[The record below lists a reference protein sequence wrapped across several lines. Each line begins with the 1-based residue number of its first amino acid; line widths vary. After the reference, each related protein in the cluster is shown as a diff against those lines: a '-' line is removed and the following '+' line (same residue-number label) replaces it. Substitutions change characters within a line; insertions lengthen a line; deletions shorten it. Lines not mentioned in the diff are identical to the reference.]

1 MNTIGHEWLTYLGK
15 ESATEEVKV
24 MCLCALYSALRNA
37 ETMDSVFHDCLDTSS
52 KDVQLLLNTFP
63 QVQSPGLWLEC
74 VGVSDGD
81 EELDN
86 FLRDKGYREKA
97 YSNGYALLKTGESF
111 PPTLT
116 VYCGQDIRQLRNT
129 LADGENLLDSAQLA
143 LLGRTCWIIQCIR
156 FSSTRLAVQIAPV
169 LSRYLQTVFLQ
180 VSG

>member
-111 PPTLT
+111 PSTLT
-116 VYCGQDIRQLRNT
+116 VYCGQDIRQLRNS
-129 LADGENLLDSAQLA
+129 LM
-143 LLGRTCWIIQCIR
+143 GRTCWIIQCIR

>member
-1 MNTIGHEWLTYLGK
+1 MNTIDHEWLTYLGK

-37 ETMDSVFHDCLDTSS
+37 ETMDSVFHDCLDTSY

-74 VGVSDGD
+74 VGVSNGD

-97 YSNGYALLKTGESF
+97 YSNGYTLLKTGES
-111 PPTLT
+111 LHSKGH
-116 VYCGQDIRQLRNT
+116 YCSGQEDLF
-129 LADGENLLDSAQLA
+129 GSLLP
-143 LLGRTCWIIQCIR
+143 
-156 FSSTRLAVQIAPV
+156 SS
-169 LSRYLQTVFLQ
+169 Y
-180 VSG
+180 